1 MNTKNKVWKT
11 KMVLLSSVILLH
23 IFCPPKKFSD
33 IITCCR
39 TKKKQKHNELFLF
52 VYISCCDG
60 ITLTVTYSDF
70 AFPVLSTE
78 DGLVLAPPLNDSANG
93 ALAVLAVIGG
103 ILTQVQ
109 SSLIGYGNRKSS
121 FNHWLSDLVINLS
134 QLHNVENNATLIVSL
149 F

>member
-23 IFCPPKKFSD
+23 ILCQKKSSQ
-33 IITCCR
+33 TWSHVAGQ
-39 TKKKQKHNELFLF
+39 KKQKYNELFLY
-52 VYISCCDG
+52 VYISCCGG

-78 DGLVLAPPLNDSANG
+78 DGLVLAPLLNDSANG

-103 ILTQVQ
+103 VLTQVQ